1 MEKSSEKNFSLFG
14 QAKKTIF
21 IFCGFFVFFFVI
33 LSLVQFLNF
42 VVGEINLFLQTSFL
56 AAEPLPTSS
65 LFPSTSST
73 IPEPSPA
80 FVPIA
85 KGNSLEIVGLKIEA
99 PIVIAGST
107 GIKDLSQNLNH
118 GVVIYPGSAQPGQA
132 GQLLILGHSAPPF
145 WPKIR
150 YDWVFSNL
158 SNLQSGDEIL
168 VNLNQKQYRYQ
179 VTRKIFLD
187 RGEQMPQ
194 NNETNSHRLYLITC
208 WPPGRDFRRLAV
220 EAVLVP

>member
-1 MEKSSEKNFSLFG
+1 MEKSSEKNFSLFS

-42 VVGEINLFLQTSFL
+42 MVGEINLFLQTSFL
-56 AAEPLPTSS
+56 AAEPLPISS
-65 LFPSTSST
+65 LFPSSSSA
-73 IPEPSPA
+73 IVQEPA
-80 FVPIA
+80 FVPTA
-85 KGNSLEIVGLKIEA
+85 KGNSLEIAGLKIEA
-99 PIVIAGST
+99 PIVIADST
-107 GIKDLSQNLNH
+107 EIKDLSQNLNQ
-118 GVVIYPGSAQPGQA
+118 GVVIYPGSALPGQP
-132 GQLLILGHSAPPF
+132 GQLLILGHSAPAF

-158 SNLQSGDEIL
+158 GNLQNGDEIL
-168 VNLNQKQYRYQ
+168 VNLDQRQYRYQ
-179 VTRKIFLD
+179 VTREIFLE
-187 RGEQMPQ
+187 RGEQIPQ

-220 EAVLVP
+220 EAVLTP